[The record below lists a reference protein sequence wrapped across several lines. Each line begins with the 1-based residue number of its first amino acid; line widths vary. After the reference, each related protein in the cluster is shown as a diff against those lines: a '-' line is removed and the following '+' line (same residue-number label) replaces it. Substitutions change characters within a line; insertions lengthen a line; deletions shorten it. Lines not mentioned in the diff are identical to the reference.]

1 MSILNELKNRNIL
14 KNLSSLEKMNKLE
27 NSGCGV
33 YAGFDPTAQSLH
45 LGNYIQ
51 IVNLLRFKQFGFDVY
66 AILGGATGMIGDPSF
81 RNSERKLLDQETLL
95 FNKNKIRQQLEKFGL
110 KVIDNYDF
118 YKDMNIIEFLS
129 KVGKLVNVSY
139 MIAKDSVASRL
150 ENGLS
155 FTEFSYQLIQGW
167 DFLTLYK
174 DKNVCI
180 QFGGSDQWGNIT
192 TGLDM
197 ISTTFGND
205 HKAVALTAQLLTDE
219 NGNKFGKSTGGG
231 NLWLDKEMNKPF
243 SLYQF
248 LYNQPDSQIKNLLM
262 WLTFLSVE
270 EINQIV
276 AEHEKEPAK
285 RKAQEILAF
294 EVVKDIH
301 SREDAEIAKNISKIM
316 FDKSFNP
323 FELDTSAVE
332 QMFSQMSNLELNGNK
347 SLFEQLLD
355 LKVFNSK
362 REIREMLAT
371 GAIKWNDQ
379 TIESEEFVVASEQFD
394 SKYALLKKGKKNL
407 YLVKIN

>member
-1 MSILNELKNRNIL
+1 
-14 KNLSSLEKMNKLE
+14 
-27 NSGCGV
+27 
-33 YAGFDPTAQSLH
+33 
-45 LGNYIQ
+45 
-51 IVNLLRFKQFGFDVY
+51 
-66 AILGGATGMIGDPSF
+66 
-81 RNSERKLLDQETLL
+81 
-95 FNKNKIRQQLEKFGL
+95 
-110 KVIDNYDF
+110 
-118 YKDMNIIEFLS
+118 
-129 KVGKLVNVSY
+129 
-139 MIAKDSVASRL
+139 
-150 ENGLS
+150 
-155 FTEFSYQLIQGW
+155 EFSYQLIQGW

-276 AEHEKEPAK
+276 TEHEKEPAK

-316 FDKSFNP
+316 FDKSFNQ

-332 QMFSQMSNLELNGNK
+332 QMFSQM
-347 SLFEQLLD
+347 
-355 LKVFNSK
+355 
-362 REIREMLAT
+362 
-371 GAIKWNDQ
+371 
-379 TIESEEFVVASEQFD
+379 
-394 SKYALLKKGKKNL
+394 
-407 YLVKIN
+407 